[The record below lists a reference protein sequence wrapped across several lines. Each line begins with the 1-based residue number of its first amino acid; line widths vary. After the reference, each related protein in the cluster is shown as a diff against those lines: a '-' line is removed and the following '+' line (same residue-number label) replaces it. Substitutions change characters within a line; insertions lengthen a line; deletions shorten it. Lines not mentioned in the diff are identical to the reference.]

1 MMTRMQTISV
11 LAFVWM
17 LWCCLHSLLV
27 SKGVTRKMKDL
38 LGAKFAYYRL
48 SYNLF
53 SLLTLVPVLIYQLR
67 LEGRMIFSWPWPWN
81 LVKIAMYLTAFALFY
96 GGCRAY
102 DLRYVLGTRQLQA
115 MREGKIQNA
124 AGFKT
129 EGILQYVRHPWY
141 SAAILLIWAFGNI
154 TDIALVSK
162 IVLTVY
168 IIVGTLLE
176 EKKLVCENGEAYLA
190 YRKKVPMFIPR
201 KNHNAASDGKAF

>member
-1 MMTRMQTISV
+1 MTRMQTISV

-17 LWCCLHSLLV
+17 LWCCLHSLLIGKSV
-27 SKGVTRKMKDL
+27 TSRMKGL

-48 SYNLF
+48 FYNLF
-53 SLLTLVPVLIYQLR
+53 SLLTLLPVLMYQLR
-67 LEGRMIFSWPWPWN
+67 LPERMIFSWPWPWN
-81 LVKIAMYLTAFALFY
+81 LVKAAMYFAAVVLFY

-102 DLRYVLGTRQLQA
+102 DLQYVLGTRQLQE
-115 MREGKIQNA
+115 MRQGKIQNA
-124 AGFKT
+124 ALFKT

-168 IIVGTLLE
+168 IIIGTLLE
-176 EKKLVCENGEAYLA
+176 EKKLIGENGEAYLV
-190 YRKKVPMFIPR
+190 YRKRVPMFIPR
-201 KNHNAASDGKAF
+201 KKA